1 MGKPQDKYWTR
12 CVLRRCKEK
21 KTIRQTNQTTALQ
34 PATRGRF
41 FCFTFGNLSSSMFS
55 VQTLVRL
62 ERSAVPGKR
71 KRPGFMVHQRH
82 IPGWLFF
89 EALCVTFCEASSL
102 SLWRSF
108 VLWQQLTSNYAS
120 YLRTSIRSSLGSGL
134 KECGGR
140 GGNRSL
146 QSHQGLGFL
155 WHRPLLAQLTCQFR
169 FEPAS
174 CTPTTP
180 QHAVPAAADN
190 RRSQLILK
198 GGEFNQPACWE
209 QVGEKSEQFNRVPT
223 GTL

>member
-1 MGKPQDKYWTR
+1 MQNKGQQTAAFSYLEISVAKWENHKTNTEQVVF
-12 CVLRRCKEK
+12 CGVAKEK

-34 PATRGRF
+34 PATRGRL
-41 FCFTFGNLSSSMFS
+41 FCFTFGNLSSSMLS
-55 VQTLVRL
+55 VQTLVGL

-82 IPGWLFF
+82 IPGRLSF
-89 EALCVTFCEASSL
+89 EALCVTSSL

-134 KECGGR
+134 KER
-140 GGNRSL
+140 GGGGGSQSL

-155 WHRPLLAQLTCQFR
+155 WHRPLSAQLTCLFR
-169 FEPAS
+169 FKPAS
-174 CTPTTP
+174 CAPTTP

-198 GGEFNQPACWE
+198 GGEFSQPAC
-209 QVGEKSEQFNRVPT
+209 
-223 GTL
+223 